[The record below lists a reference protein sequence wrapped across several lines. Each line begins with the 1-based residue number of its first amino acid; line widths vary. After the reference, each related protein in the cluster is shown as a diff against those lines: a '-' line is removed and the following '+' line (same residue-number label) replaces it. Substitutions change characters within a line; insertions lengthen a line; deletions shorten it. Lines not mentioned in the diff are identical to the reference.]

1 MKRFAVAAA
10 AVAFSVTAARA
21 QSIVSGSVIGKHDSL
36 PIAGAEV
43 IGNKGVRVRTG
54 IDGRFRILVAKGD
67 SLFIRALG
75 YRAEWVTPVN
85 EMMLRLEALA
95 TTLPAVMTTAGQRTM
110 GLSES
115 AASVTIIDRGM
126 MDASA
131 AVSASQILRQI
142 PGLQELSA
150 PPSKTGISIRGLD
163 AARVLVLVDG
173 EPVAGSL
180 IETRDIGRLSTLAAE
195 RIEVTKGPASVEF
208 GSDALGGVI
217 NLVTAPPS
225 AHFRAEVTTRAG
237 ELGRREASA
246 DISDTRGKLGY
257 RASAGWRQVDA
268 VTAIGADGTSLDR
281 VYDVRTDVR
290 YAAAAGVQM
299 RGDVQLSRQR
309 QRWPVGGGYN
319 GFIDN
324 RAAQALGEVSA
335 TAFGGLARVRMF
347 AQLSDYQFRQ
357 SQLLAPIAGSA
368 DSLEQEEQL
377 LRMLV
382 SYARPVG
389 AHLIDA
395 GAQGSVRAIVAPGK
409 IENDRADDRVLE
421 LFARDRWTRGP
432 MLVTIGARAT
442 AGSLWGNAVT
452 PSLGLALQLSD
463 AWRVRSSFA
472 RGFRAPSF
480 KEIRYTFA
488 NPAAGYVVDGN
499 PDLEPESSANFDVGV
514 AWAPRRN
521 LVVEADGYT
530 TRVSNLI
537 DTRFTRFNSGGFQVF
552 QNLNVARARI
562 DGAEAS
568 IRLTSASAHLT
579 AGYNFLRARDLETG
593 KRLDRRAAHSARV
606 AVSHS
611 SARLRGLVS
620 DVSLHYTSSAPL
632 GEERQGAMISVDGQ
646 LRVPVTSRVE
656 LSAGV
661 NNALDRRPSNWAPA
675 SRRQMFVGLR
685 AHTDDSND

>member
-1 MKRFAVAAA
+1 MTRLAVAAI
-10 AVAFSVTAARA
+10 AVALSVATARA
-21 QSIVSGSVIGKHDSL
+21 QSIVSGTVVGKLDSL
-36 PIAGAEV
+36 PVVGAEI
-43 IGNKGVRVRTG
+43 IGNNGVHVRTG
-54 IDGRFRILVAKGD
+54 IGGRFRIPIVPGD

-75 YRAEWVTPVN
+75 YRPMWAAPLN
-85 EMMLRLEALA
+85 EMLVRLEVTA
-95 TTLPAVMTTAGQRTM
+95 TTLPEVMTTAGQRTI

-115 AASVTIIDRGM
+115 AASVTVVGRAMID
-126 MDASA
+126 ATA

-142 PGLQELSA
+142 PGLQELSS

-195 RIEVTKGPASVEF
+195 RIEVTKGPSSVEF

-217 NLVTAPPS
+217 NLVTAAPS
-225 AHFRAEVTTRAG
+225 THFRGEVSSRAG
-237 ELGRREASA
+237 EFGRREATA
-246 DISDTRGKLGY
+246 EVSDTRGKLGY
-257 RASAGWRQVDA
+257 RVSGGWRQVDA
-268 VTAIGADGTSLDR
+268 VTAIGANGTSLDR
-281 VYDVRTDVR
+281 VYDVRTGVR
-290 YAAAAGVQM
+290 YAATSSVLI

-335 TAFGGLARVRMF
+335 NAFGGLARARLF
-347 AQLSDYQFRQ
+347 AQYSDYQFRQ
-357 SQLLAPIAGSA
+357 AQTLAPIAGSA
-368 DSLEQEEQL
+368 DSLEQQENL
-377 LRMLV
+377 LRMLL
-382 SYARPVG
+382 SYARPIG
-389 AHLIDA
+389 GHLIDA

-421 LFARDRWTRGP
+421 VFARDRWTRGP
-432 MLVTIGARAT
+432 MLVTFGARAT
-442 AGSLWGNAVT
+442 AGSLWGNAAT

-499 PDLEPESSANFDVGV
+499 PDLEPETSSNFDAGV
-514 AWAPRRN
+514 AWAPRRGI
-521 LVVEADGYT
+521 VVEVEGYT

-537 DTRFTRFNSGGFQVF
+537 DTRFTRINSGGFQVF
-552 QNLNVARARI
+552 QNLNVSRARI
-562 DGAEAS
+562 EGVEAS
-568 IRLTSASAHLT
+568 LRVSSSSAGLT
-579 AGYNFLRARDLETG
+579 AGYNYLRARDLESG
-593 KRLDRRAAHSARV
+593 KRLDRRAAHSARI
-606 AVSHS
+606 AASHLS
-611 SARLRGLVS
+611 TRLRSLVS
-620 DVSLHYTSSAPL
+620 DVSVHYTGSAPL
-632 GEERQGAMISVDGQ
+632 GEERQGEMISLDGQ
-646 LRVPVTSRVE
+646 VRIPVASRVE

-661 NNALDRRPSNWAPA
+661 NNTLDRRPSNWAPA
-675 SRRQMFVGLR
+675 SRRQVYVGLR
-685 AHTDDSND
+685 AHTLEAN